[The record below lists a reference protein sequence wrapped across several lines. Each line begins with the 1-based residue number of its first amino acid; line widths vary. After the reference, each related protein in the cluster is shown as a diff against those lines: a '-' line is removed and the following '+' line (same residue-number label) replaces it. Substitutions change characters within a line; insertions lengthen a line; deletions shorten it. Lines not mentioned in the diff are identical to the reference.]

1 MTGLIPAYAGRTCAS
16 WTFFA
21 FLSAHPRL
29 RGADDSSPSTRSA
42 GPGSSPLTRGGRA
55 TMTAKLDPTG
65 LIPAYAGRTSTL
77 GVTLV
82 ETGAHP
88 RLRGADVHLLL
99 HFQLRDGSSPLTR
112 GGLRVDLSH
121 FGLLGLI
128 PAYAGR
134 TERILTHAET
144 RGAHPRLRGA
154 DTMAAQGGFQNGIPN
169 RGQLMTN
176 LLHGHKAQKV
186 SCSDAG

>member
-1 MTGLIPAYAGRTCAS
+1 
-16 WTFFA
+16 
-21 FLSAHPRL
+21 
-29 RGADDSSPSTRSA
+29 
-42 GPGSSPLTRGGRA
+42 
-55 TMTAKLDPTG
+55 MTAKLDPTG

-154 DTMAAQGGFQNGIPN
+154 DTMAAQGGDYSVGSSPLTRGGRRCRAHPRWTVGLIP
-169 RGQLMTN
+169 
-176 LLHGHKAQKV
+176 AY
-186 SCSDAG
+186 AGRT